1 MRVLVDADTIY
12 YKAAFKMN
20 KLEIRKAIKATMLD
34 IEAQC
39 FASEMKVAVKGHG
52 NFRKD
57 LYANYKSNRVT
68 KDDIKDYLNYGHK
81 HMLEKYDAVQA
92 DGMEADDLVSIW
104 AYEAREE
111 EVPYVIAGIDKDL
124 KQIPGNHYNFNKQL
138 HEFVD
143 DDNANLNLMLQCL
156 TGDTSDNIPG
166 LKGIGPAKASK
177 ILAGVPMARRWSR
190 VRAAWRRHGAG
201 DPTLSHRLL
210 SMLKSW
216 DELEE
221 IRKECEQKKIVDLT
235 RGKSSSESTVNPS
248 VSTQPTSESE
258 GAT

>member
-1 MRVLVDADTIY
+1 
-12 YKAAFKMN
+12 
-20 KLEIRKAIKATMLD
+20 
-34 IEAQC
+34 
-39 FASEMKVAVKGHG
+39 
-52 NFRKD
+52 
-57 LYANYKSNRVT
+57 
-68 KDDIKDYLNYGHK
+68 
-81 HMLEKYDAVQA
+81 
-92 DGMEADDLVSIW
+92 MEADDLVSIW

-201 DPTLSHRLL
+201 DPALSYRLL

-216 DELEE
+216 EE
-221 IRKECEQKKIVDLT
+221 FEDV
-235 RGKSSSESTVNPS
+235 KSQISSEASERKQDV
-248 VSTQPTSESE
+248 QPKGEDIVQECRVLELPERDS
-258 GAT
+258 